1 MSGTVRFTEEMT
13 GFAWPGAATYR
24 GGWDKG
30 KAEAWTLMFHL
41 TIWVD
46 DLDAFLADPDKTA
59 VADGWA
65 ACPAL
70 GGRRPVERGVFNLF
84 VPSDD
89 LKRSN
94 MRYRLWFRDGAGA
107 PFTLEGHKD
116 IEDHAGLDLWKD
128 TTTLF
133 TTVLRGHVE
142 EGHDQDAEVH
152 ARGILYIR
160 PADFATQVTT
170 FRGDTRS
177 VVRFGR
183 LFAATLW
190 RTYRGG
196 RPG

>member
-24 GGWDKG
+24 DGWDQG
-30 KAEAWTLMFHL
+30 KTEAWTLMFHL

-59 VADGWA
+59 VADGWVG
-65 ACPAL
+65 CPAL

-89 LKRSN
+89 PKRSN

-107 PFTLEGHKD
+107 PFTMEGHKD

-133 TTVLRGHVE
+133 TTVLRGHVD
-142 EGHDQDAEVH
+142 EGGDQGADVH

-160 PADFATQVTT
+160 PADFVTQITT
-170 FRGDTRS
+170 FRGDARS

-196 RPG
+196 LPG

>member
-1 MSGTVRFTEEMT
+1 
-13 GFAWPGAATYR
+13 
-24 GGWDKG
+24 
-30 KAEAWTLMFHL
+30 MFHL

-59 VADGWA
+59 VADGWVG
-65 ACPAL
+65 CPAL
-70 GGRRPVERGVFNLF
+70 GGRHPVERGVFNLF

-94 MRYRLWFRDGAGA
+94 MRYRLWFRDGGGRAVHARG
-107 PFTLEGHKD
+107 PQGH
-116 IEDHAGLDLWKD
+116 
-128 TTTLF
+128 
-133 TTVLRGHVE
+133 RGPRRARPV
-142 EGHDQDAEVH
+142 EGHDDAVHDGAARPCRGGSTTRAPRSH

-196 RPG
+196 LPG

>member
-24 GGWDKG
+24 DGWDQG

-59 VADGWA
+59 VADGWVG
-65 ACPAL
+65 CPAL

-89 LKRSN
+89 PKRSN
-94 MRYRLWFRDGAGA
+94 MRYRLWFRDSVGA

-133 TTVLRGHVE
+133 TTVL
-142 EGHDQDAEVH
+142 
-152 ARGILYIR
+152 AR
-160 PADFATQVTT
+160 PC
-170 FRGDTRS
+170 
-177 VVRFGR
+177 
-183 LFAATLW
+183 
-190 RTYRGG
+190 RGG
-196 RPG
+196 